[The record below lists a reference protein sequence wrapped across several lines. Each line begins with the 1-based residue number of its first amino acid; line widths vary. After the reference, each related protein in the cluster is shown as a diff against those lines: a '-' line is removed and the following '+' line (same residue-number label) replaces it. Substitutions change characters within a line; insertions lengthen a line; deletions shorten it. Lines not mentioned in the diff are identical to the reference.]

1 MVTTPWNPIKYAVLN
16 DRHFVNQSLIYH
28 MHILKEKRE
37 NDDLH
42 SFTLNTGKGI
52 KSHGER

>member
-1 MVTTPWNPIKYAVLN
+1 MVTTPWNSIKYAVLN
-16 DRHFVNQSLIYH
+16 DRLFVNQSLIYH

-37 NDDLH
+37 KDDLH

-52 KSHGER
+52 KNHGER